1 MTETIFSA
9 IMNPGKHGLPT
20 IEDDVEVVLYQA
32 TEEVAQ
38 AQSENEMTR
47 KFLDSSRAW
56 IKLSPPLSSKAPP
69 PTTPKRIQKIKK
81 SFQALT
87 SKLQMTRRVLAN
99 PLKNSFYVSDPSPQ
113 TPSTLTTTSSSEA
126 IDVQSGASRTRPFPT
141 QDQRRKFHLALT
153 TRQSQ

>member
-1 MTETIFSA
+1 
-9 IMNPGKHGLPT
+9 
-20 IEDDVEVVLYQA
+20 
-32 TEEVAQ
+32 
-38 AQSENEMTR
+38 MTR

-87 SKLQMTRRVLAN
+87 SKLQMTRRVLVN

-113 TPSTLTTTSSSEA
+113 TPSTLTTTTTEIQTSSSEA
-126 IDVQSGASRTRPFPT
+126 IDVQSGASRTRPFPDPRPEAEVSPSSDDEAEPIT
-141 QDQRRKFHLALT
+141 QLHFPNPTSTNYLRDKTFQRSLLEQQNF
-153 TRQSQ
+153 S